1 MKLTFKV
8 ILIVVLTVTTI
19 ISTSFYILAKHFDQ
33 QVEQHLL
40 VTART
45 LYENIVIVRKWVSDN
60 NGVLIKKRPGMQSNP
75 YLPHPDLITE
85 DGDTLTLKNPAL
97 VTRELSELSLT
108 IGRDFSFHLSSLDFI
123 NPTNKPDDFETE
135 ALLYFHDTTHAN
147 TDNEF
152 YHREIKNGQH
162 FFRYFAPLYTEQSC
176 LSCHAGHGYRLGD
189 LRGGMGII
197 LATDLYEEA
206 KKANLVFFIF
216 SGSTTIL
223 ILTFLLFI
231 AIQRSVIKPLKII
244 ENSAQKIREGTYD
257 VDLKIN
263 KRDEIGSLAITFE
276 EMRKKIK
283 SYTEQLINSERKY
296 RNLIEHSI
304 EAVIIIDTMD
314 QIIEC
319 NSKLLTLTGYDREE
333 LRSFKFKRLIDYE
346 DRNVISHVGTSEN
359 FETILH
365 TKFTLNVPVEV
376 NILKGFSLGS
386 QENLSFIYIR
396 DLSERKKIEDYS
408 IQTEKMYALGQVS
421 SGIAH
426 EIRNPLFALKNNLA
440 YLNRKHGDNTDYQEI
455 YIESRYSIDRIENL
469 INGILDYAKP
479 HKISFSDIDIRLI
492 IEKCLVL
499 VQKQFEKSSI
509 KIEFEFGHGN
519 QLIEAD
525 AHLLEQVFLNL
536 ILNAFQAMEN
546 AGILIINTSSSDQ
559 YVIVSIKD
567 TGKGI
572 PDEEIDRIFEPF
584 YSKFSNGTGLGLA
597 ISQRILSQHNAQYHV
612 ESSQGLGTTFIL
624 SFPHK
629 QG

>member
-1 MKLTFKV
+1 MV
-8 ILIVVLTVTTI
+8 I
-19 ISTSFYILAKHFDQ
+19 
-33 QVEQHLL
+33 
-40 VTART
+40 
-45 LYENIVIVRKWVSDN
+45 N
-60 NGVLIKKRPGMQSNP
+60 
-75 YLPHPDLITE
+75 
-85 DGDTLTLKNPAL
+85 
-97 VTRELSELSLT
+97 
-108 IGRDFSFHLSSLDFI
+108 
-123 NPTNKPDDFETE
+123 
-135 ALLYFHDTTHAN
+135 
-147 TDNEF
+147 
-152 YHREIKNGQH
+152 
-162 FFRYFAPLYTEQSC
+162 
-176 LSCHAGHGYRLGD
+176 
-189 LRGGMGII
+189 
-197 LATDLYEEA
+197 
-206 KKANLVFFIF
+206 
-216 SGSTTIL
+216 
-223 ILTFLLFI
+223 
-231 AIQRSVIKPLKII
+231 PLKII
-244 ENSAQKIREGTYD
+244 ENSAQRIREGTYD

-296 RNLIEHSI
+296 LNLIEHSI

-314 QIIEC
+314 QIIDC

-376 NILKGFSLGS
+376 NILRGFSLGS

-440 YLNRKHGDNTDYQEI
+440 YLNSKYGDNTDYQEI
-455 YIESRYSIDRIENL
+455 YLESKYSIDRIENL

-479 HKISFSDIDIRLI
+479 HKISFSDIDIKLI

-499 VQKQFEKSSI
+499 VQKQLEKSSI
-509 KIEFEFGHGN
+509 KIEIEFGHGN

-536 ILNAFQAMEN
+536 ILNAFQAMED
-546 AGILIINTSSSDQ
+546 AGILKINTSSSDQ

-612 ESSQGLGTTFIL
+612 ESSQGFGTTFIL

>member
-1 MKLTFKV
+1 MKLTLKV

-60 NGVLIKKRPGMQSNP
+60 SGVLIKKRPGMQSNP
-75 YLPHPDLITE
+75 YLPHPDLVTE
-85 DGDTLTLKNPAL
+85 EGDTLTLKNPAL

-135 ALLYFHDTTHAN
+135 ALLYFHDSTHAN

-152 YHREIKNGQH
+152 YHPEIKNGRH

-176 LSCHAGHGYRLGD
+176 LSCHADHGYRLGD
-189 LRGGMGII
+189 LRGGMSII

-223 ILTFLLFI
+223 ILAFLLFI
-231 AIQRSVIKPLKII
+231 AIQRIVINPLKII
-244 ENSAQKIREGTYD
+244 ENSAQRIREGTYD

-314 QIIEC
+314 QIIDC

-376 NILKGFSLGS
+376 NILRGFSLGS

-440 YLNRKHGDNTDYQEI
+440 YLNSKYGDNTDYQEI
-455 YIESRYSIDRIENL
+455 YLESKYSIDRIENL

-479 HKISFSDIDIRLI
+479 HKISFSDIDIKLI

-499 VQKQFEKSSI
+499 VQKQLEKSSI
-509 KIEFEFGHGN
+509 KIEIEFGHGN

-536 ILNAFQAMEN
+536 ILNAFQAMED
-546 AGILIINTSSSDQ
+546 AGILKINTSSSDQ

-572 PDEEIDRIFEPF
+572 PDEEIDHIFEPF

-612 ESSQGLGTTFIL
+612 ESSQGFGTTFIL